1 MLRILKQGIKMKI
14 NKISKFSVFR
24 GGGGVGF
31 VLFINT
37 KSLFFQDL
45 FWVAFVPE

>member
-14 NKISKFSVFR
+14 NKISKFSVFF
-24 GGGGVGF
+24 GGGVGF